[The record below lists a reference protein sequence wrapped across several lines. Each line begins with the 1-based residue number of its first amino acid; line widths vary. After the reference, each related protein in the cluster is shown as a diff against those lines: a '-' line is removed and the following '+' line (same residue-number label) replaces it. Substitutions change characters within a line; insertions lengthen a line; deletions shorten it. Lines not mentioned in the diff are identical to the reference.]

1 MKKTHLNRK
10 GDGLMHKALWAAL
23 LGGVFLLM
31 LSALV
36 VTPQDEA
43 PPQSK
48 RLVPENAALCAM
60 PQAAAIPAAQE
71 APQPARE
78 RAQQAL
84 PATEPQPLPLPRET
98 DANGRVLRR
107 SRYLEE
113 AYLLFRQD
121 VACG

>member
-10 GDGLMHKALWAAL
+10 GDGLMRKALWAAL

-43 PPQSK
+43 PLQSK
-48 RLVPENAALCAM
+48 RIVPENAALCAM

-84 PATEPQPLPLPRET
+84 PATETQPLPLPRET
-98 DANGRVLRR
+98 DANGRVLRAT
-107 SRYLEE
+107 RYENCV
-113 AYLLFRQD
+113 YQVFRAG
-121 VACG
+121 VAGG